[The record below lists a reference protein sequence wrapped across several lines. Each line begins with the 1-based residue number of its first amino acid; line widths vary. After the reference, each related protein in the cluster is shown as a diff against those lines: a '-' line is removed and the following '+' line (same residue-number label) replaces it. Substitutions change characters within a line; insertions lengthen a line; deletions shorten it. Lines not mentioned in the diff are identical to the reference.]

1 MRKIAAAC
9 ALIVS
14 VQSMAMDLVEKNV
27 KSVRF
32 NESSIVENKNSSS
45 SDTFMKAANDIG
57 MLVTAGVIVYEAVQ
71 GLPGEGIT
79 YLAVDGLINALSSKF
94 NPQKHPAINTMLIG
108 ANFVGSFT
116 NSGIGIFSAATV
128 SPKAFF
134 YFVSKAVLNTTNTVY
149 RLFALDEKNK

>member
-1 MRKIAAAC
+1 MLKKAAAC
-9 ALIVS
+9 ALIIS
-14 VQSMAMDLVEKNV
+14 LQSMAMDKDFRQVKLNV
-27 KSVRF
+27 
-32 NESSIVENKNSSS
+32 SSIVENTNSSS
-45 SDTFMKAANDIG
+45 SDTFMKTANDIG

-94 NPQKHPAINTMLIG
+94 NPQKYPSINKALIG
-108 ANFVGSFT
+108 ANFVESFI

-134 YFVSKAVLNTTNTVY
+134 IL
-149 RLFALDEKNK
+149 